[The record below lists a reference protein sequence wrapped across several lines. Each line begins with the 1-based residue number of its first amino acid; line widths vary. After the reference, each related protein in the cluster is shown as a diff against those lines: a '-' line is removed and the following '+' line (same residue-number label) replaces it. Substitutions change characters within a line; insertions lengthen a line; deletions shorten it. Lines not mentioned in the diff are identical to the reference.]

1 MPFDEDYYGRYMAAR
16 GVAGEVYIAPENI
29 VRRRGDG
36 GVGKWLRE
44 RAIERIKQLNLKPEN
59 EAIALAMS
67 VAERSGITPT
77 LRQAYTR
84 GGAAHLLAVSG
95 LHVGFICVMANLL
108 LAWVAILRHGQIARS
123 MVVVAVIWMFAAM
136 AGFTPSIVRA
146 AVMFSILQLSLQLAS
161 RTDAL
166 NTLSLTAFMMLAW
179 DARMLH
185 DAGFLLSFVAVAAI
199 IEWGVPLFPQ
209 RSRGLTARAW
219 RWLASGIATSAV
231 ATIATLPLT
240 AYLFGEVSLW
250 SVVTGTIMVA
260 LAAVTVGAAMLW
272 ILFPIGAFQGVATHI
287 IGGVTEAMNTIA
299 AWSDKVG
306 VLATE
311 VRIDGWLCVAIYA
324 IMVVATII
332 VWGAR
337 RRI

>member
-1 MPFDEDYYGRYMAAR
+1 MCSSD
-16 GVAGEVYIAPENI
+16 
-29 VRRRGDG
+29 
-36 GVGKWLRE
+36 
-44 RAIERIKQLNLKPEN
+44 
-59 EAIALAMS
+59 
-67 VAERSGITPT
+67 
-77 LRQAYTR
+77 
-84 GGAAHLLAVSG
+84 
-95 LHVGFICVMANLL
+95 
-108 LAWVAILRHGQIARS
+108 
-123 MVVVAVIWMFAAM
+123 
-136 AGFTPSIVRA
+136 PSIVRA
-146 AVMFSILQLSLQLAS
+146 AVMFSILQLSLQLAA

-166 NTLSLTAFMMLAW
+166 NTLCLTAFMMLAW

-209 RSRGLTARAW
+209 RRRGLTVWVW

-231 ATIATLPLT
+231 ATVATLPLT

-272 ILFPIGAFQGVATHI
+272 ILFPIGAFQGVATYI

-306 VLATE
+306 VLAAE
-311 VRIDGWLCVAIYA
+311 VRIDGWLCVAIYT

>member
-1 MPFDEDYYGRYMAAR
+1 
-16 GVAGEVYIAPENI
+16 
-29 VRRRGDG
+29 
-36 GVGKWLRE
+36 
-44 RAIERIKQLNLKPEN
+44 
-59 EAIALAMS
+59 
-67 VAERSGITPT
+67 
-77 LRQAYTR
+77 
-84 GGAAHLLAVSG
+84 
-95 LHVGFICVMANLL
+95 
-108 LAWVAILRHGQIARS
+108 
-123 MVVVAVIWMFAAM
+123 
-136 AGFTPSIVRA
+136 
-146 AVMFSILQLSLQLAS
+146 
-161 RTDAL
+161 
-166 NTLSLTAFMMLAW
+166 
-179 DARMLH
+179 
-185 DAGFLLSFVAVAAI
+185 
-199 IEWGVPLFPQ
+199 
-209 RSRGLTARAW
+209 
-219 RWLASGIATSAV
+219 V
-231 ATIATLPLT
+231 ATVATLPLT

>member
-1 MPFDEDYYGRYMAAR
+1 MICA
-16 GVAGEVYIAPENI
+16 I
-29 VRRRGDG
+29 
-36 GVGKWLRE
+36 WLY
-44 RAIERIKQLNLKPEN
+44 A
-59 EAIALAMS
+59 S
-67 VAERSGITPT
+67 V
-77 LRQAYTR
+77 
-84 GGAAHLLAVSG
+84 
-95 LHVGFICVMANLL
+95 
-108 LAWVAILRHGQIARS
+108 
-123 MVVVAVIWMFAAM
+123 
-136 AGFTPSIVRA
+136 AGFTPSVTRA
-146 AVMFSILQLSLQLAS
+146 AVMFTVMQAAIQLSS
-161 RTDAL
+161 RSISA
-166 NTLSLTAFMMLAW
+166 NTLCFTAVVMLSW
-179 DARMLH
+179 DARMIY

-209 RSRGLTARAW
+209 RRRGLTARAW

-240 AYLFGEVSLW
+240 AYLFGTISLW

-272 ILFPIGAFQGVATHI
+272 ILFPIGAFQGVATYI

-306 VLATE
+306 VLAAE
-311 VRIDGWLCVAIYA
+311 VRIDGWLCVTIYA